1 MNITFA
7 ITSYQEPAELVAKS
21 VAALKTLYPDASV
34 VQLSDLAPNRLKLP
48 QFAGTWTLRW
58 MQAALA
64 TNADVIVKIDPDT
77 RAYKAVTT
85 FPTADIFGQIA
96 KNGVYY
102 NLKGVIHGAAIGF
115 QRSAVQKI
123 ANSGLLLD
131 KKYTALPYVFSRDEK
146 EAISLQ
152 DPIVHD
158 VSIRLGLTTGSWEGL
173 QIQTRWEQIKKVDT
187 SKVTFA
193 HPVKD

>member
-1 MNITFA
+1 MNMTFA
-7 ITSYQEPAELVAKS
+7 ITTYQEPAELVAKS
-21 VAALKTLYPDASV
+21 VAALKASYPDASI
-34 VQLSDLAPNRLKLP
+34 VQLSDLPPNRLKLP
-48 QFAGTWTLRW
+48 QFAGAWTLRW
-58 MQAALA
+58 MEASLK
-64 TNADVIVKIDPDT
+64 TNADVIVKVDPDT
-77 RAYKAVTT
+77 RAYKAVTE
-85 FPTADIFGQIA
+85 FPKTDIFGQVA

-123 ANSGLLLD
+123 VDSGLLFD
-131 KKYTALPYVFSRDEK
+131 KKYTASPYLYTRDEK

-158 VSIRLGLTTGSWEGL
+158 VAIRLGLTMGSWDGL
-173 QIQTRWEQIKKVDT
+173 QIQTRWEQIEKVDT